1 VIEFVIDCVVLG
13 VVGSLVGMLIRRRHR
28 QRSARAADGAPT
40 GVPCMIKRASH
51 GNRWRPGQLLINA
64 KPLTW
69 RPAYGRSAVVLP
81 DDLHRTAVR
90 AVSTREGLVINP
102 GSRIV
107 ECASSDGTVLIAVMP
122 VDLELVT
129 GALSGA

>member
-1 VIEFVIDCVVLG
+1 MIEFVIDCVVLG

-40 GVPCMIKRASH
+40 GIPCMIKRASH
-51 GNRWRPGQLLINA
+51 GNRWRPGRLLTHA

-122 VDLELVT
+122 VDLEQVT
-129 GALSGA
+129 GALSAA